1 MWMIPILVALTEAL
15 ITPAF
20 AHVGF
25 SQTNSFVDGIAHP
38 LNGLDH
44 VLAMTAVGLWAV
56 PVGGRAIWVWPMS
69 FVAVMLA
76 GFASATFG
84 LKIAFVEPAVWSSII
99 VLGLFVALAVPAPL
113 WLGAALIGLSAF
125 FHGHAHGTEA
135 HGTEAQ
141 AANLVPY
148 AIGFAF
154 ATAGLNVFGIGL
166 GLSARGSIGKAAL
179 RTAGGFAVL
188 VGISLMVS

>member
-1 MWMIPILVALTEAL
+1 MWLIMIFMALTEAL

-20 AHVGF
+20 AHVGLG
-25 SQTNSFVDGIAHP
+25 QTDSFAAGIAHP
-38 LNGLDH
+38 LRGLDH
-44 VLAMTAVGLWAV
+44 ILVMTAVGLWAV
-56 PVGGRAIWVWPMS
+56 LVGGRAIWVWPMS

-76 GFASATFG
+76 GFTAATYG
-84 LKIAFVEPAVWSSII
+84 LKISFIEPAVWSSII
-99 VLGLFVALAVPAPL
+99 VLGLFVALAVKTPV
-113 WLGAALIGLSAF
+113 WLGAAMVGLSAF

-135 HGTEAQ
+135 P

-154 ATAGLNVFGIGL
+154 ATAALHAVGIGL
-166 GLSARGSIGKAAL
+166 GFSARGSVGRAAL

-188 VGISLMVS
+188 AGISLMVS

>member
-1 MWMIPILVALTEAL
+1 MRLILIFVALTEAL

-20 AHVGF
+20 AHVGLGP
-25 SQTNSFVDGIAHP
+25 TNSFASGIAHP

-44 VLAMTAVGLWAV
+44 ILVMTAVGLWAV
-56 PVGGRAIWVWPMS
+56 LVGGRAIWVWPIS

-76 GFASATFG
+76 GFAAATFG
-84 LKIAFVEPAVWSSII
+84 LKISFVEPAVWSSII
-99 VLGLFVALAVPAPL
+99 VLGLFVALAVKAPI
-113 WLGAALIGLSAF
+113 WLGAAMVGLSAF

-135 HGTEAQ
+135 A
-141 AANLVPY
+141 AANLIPY

-154 ATAGLNVFGIGL
+154 ATAGLHVFGIGL

>member
-25 SQTNSFVDGIAHP
+25 SQTNSFVAGIAHP

-44 VLAMTAVGLWAV
+44 ILVMTAVGLWAV
-56 PVGGRAIWVWPMS
+56 LVGGRAIWVWPMS

-135 HGTEAQ
+135 Q
-141 AANLVPY
+141 AANLIPY

-154 ATAGLNVFGIGL
+154 ATAGLIVFGIGL